1 MRSQTILMTALIVI
15 VLTVMGIIIF
25 LPSSPSS
32 FLGPNGKEDSLNPDT
47 VSLNNQTTQ
56 GRPTTPPSIIQPST
70 EPSSLSSE
78 TGLPDDQ
85 IADGTFAQT
94 SGDAS
99 AISPETV
106 LPSTSTIPPNQ
117 SHSSTSTPGVV
128 AGVVKDPQGRTLSG
142 VAIQVTGKPLILTNN
157 EGRFQIENLTEQ
169 TISLKVQLGGY
180 QTVNRDNIP
189 VGTSNLEIILIP
201 EGSIAGSVLD
211 QFGDPIALAQVHG
224 KALQGIWA
232 VDVNADAEGRFLFSE
247 APKARVRLQ
256 ATQEGFTDVGAGS
269 KEVEFPSSDSIVLRL
284 NRPTFSISGRVIVEE
299 NQQGLGGFQLR
310 AVLQDSGTTP
320 ADLTATTDSTGLYK
334 FDNLRQG
341 TYVVSSLAR
350 ENASRPYV
358 IPLKNDFKSVRL
370 YEKSVTN
377 IDFVA
382 VTGRT
387 VSGIVINTNNQ
398 PVANAEVTIA
408 GLQSV
413 QTQSAYDGQF
423 RLTGV
428 PTTGGQTLDRFVI
441 RLQAS
446 HSEYGTGFSD
456 PLPTE
461 SETAAITGIRIT
473 LQGLSQVS
481 GQVVD
486 QNGAPIGDA
495 RVVLRDT
502 AIGQSQETRTG
513 ADGQF
518 VFNQVAV
525 TPESLTA
532 FSGTHEILVEK
543 ENYTTVR
550 KQVVLQTGQSQ
561 PITIVLEQGGFIQ
574 GRVLDPSGN
583 PLAGV
588 NVSTP
593 LPQGGEVAAL
603 SDSSGMYFLNGLP
616 EGAYDIHFR
625 VDSDPPL
632 TGVLYQMAVG
642 NTGADITLQTG
653 KWDLMGTVF
662 NAQSGERIFQY
673 LLSVEGAPKNP
684 RGQHFVLN
692 RPINTPDGTY
702 HLTFTE
708 PGIYRIRFI
717 APGYQPLE
725 EKADIDLNTMRLQYI
740 NPQLQ
745 PTQTTG
751 GIQGI
756 FAPPEGIVLVGINVP
771 GVNSFLSQ
779 GNSFLLDGIPA
790 GNHDLIFHAR
800 EQSSAAIFEI
810 GILPNVAVTENQT
823 TDIGRISPQN
833 LTVHSRE
840 F

>member
-1 MRSQTILMTALIVI
+1 MRSQTLLMTALIII
-15 VLTVMGIIIF
+15 VLIVMGIIIF

-32 FLGPNGKEDSLNPDT
+32 LPGSNGKEDSLYSET
-47 VSLNNQTTQ
+47 VSKNDEIVRGQ
-56 GRPTTPPSIIQPST
+56 PTTPPSILQPSS
-70 EPSSLSSE
+70 ESSSLPGE
-78 TGLPDDQ
+78 TGLSGDR
-85 IADGTFAQT
+85 IT
-94 SGDAS
+94 SGTSDLTNSDATS
-99 AISPETV
+99 IAPETIR
-106 LPSTSTIPPNQ
+106 PTTSTTPPNQ
-117 SHSSTSTPGVV
+117 AHFSTMTPGVV
-128 AGVVKDPQGRTLSG
+128 AGIVKDSQGRTLSG
-142 VAIQVTGKPLILTNN
+142 VAVQVEGKPLVLTDN
-157 EGRFQIENLTEQ
+157 EGRFHIENLTEQ
-169 TISLKVQLGGY
+169 TIALTVQLGGY
-180 QTVNRDNIP
+180 QTVHRDNIP
-189 VGTSNLEIILIP
+189 VGTANLEIILIP

-232 VDVNADAEGRFLFSE
+232 VDVNADAEGRFLFTE

-284 NRPTFSISGRVIVEE
+284 NRPTFTISGRVIVEE

-310 AVLQDSGTTP
+310 AVLQDSGIIP

-350 ENASRPYV
+350 ENASLPYV
-358 IPLKNDFKSVRL
+358 IPLKYDFKSVRL
-370 YEKSVTN
+370 YEKSITN

-382 VTGRT
+382 VPGRT

-446 HSEYGTGFSD
+446 HSEYGTGLSD

-461 SETAAITGIRIT
+461 SETAITGIRIT
-473 LQGLSQVS
+473 LQGFSQVS

-486 QNGAPIGDA
+486 RNGAPIGDA

-502 AIGQSQETRTG
+502 VIGQPQETRTG

-518 VFNQVAV
+518 FFSQVAV
-525 TPESLTA
+525 TPESITT

-550 KQVVLQTGQSQ
+550 KQIVLQTGQSQ

-588 NVSTP
+588 NVSAP
-593 LPQGGEVAAL
+593 LPQGGIVAAL

-642 NTGADITLQTG
+642 NTDADITLQTG

-662 NAQSGERIFQY
+662 NAQSGERVFQY

-717 APGYQPLE
+717 APGYQSLE

-745 PTQTTG
+745 PIQTTG
-751 GIQGI
+751 GIQGN
-756 FAPPEGIVLVGINVP
+756 FASPEGIVLVGINVP
-771 GVNSFLSQ
+771 GVNAFLSQ

-810 GILPNVAVTENQT
+810 GILPNVTVIENQT

-833 LTVHSRE
+833 LTVHSRG